1 MKKKETTTD
10 APSELKP
17 QVKKRKDNLRQ
28 TKELV
33 IKLEKVIKYCME
45 CVRC

>member
-1 MKKKETTTD
+1 MKVKETTTD

-17 QVKKRKDNLRQ
+17 QVKNRRNNLRQ

-33 IKLEKVIKYCME
+33 IKL
-45 CVRC
+45 